1 MSVQVSSSNKVVQ
14 TESPIGPGYYAN
26 LPTAFDNLLKKP
38 ASRVFGRSPHLSQLI
53 IGNS

>member
-26 LPTAFDNLLKKP
+26 LPTAFDNLRLVG
-38 ASRVFGRSPHLSQLI
+38 ALIFHSSSLETHESRCQD
-53 IGNS
+53 